1 MRSRVAVLF
10 ELVNAI
16 LEPRQ
21 FHGEMADQRDQPDFL
36 TRFGLALE
44 PDCVQGLFQ
53 GVISRPSDVIHSGR
67 TLLNVSVQHLH
78 G

>member
-21 FHGEMADQRDQPDFL
+21 FHGEMAEERGESDFL
-36 TRFGLALE
+36 TRFGLVLE
-44 PDCVQGLFQ
+44 PEGVQGLFQ

-67 TLLNVSVQHLH
+67 TLLKA
-78 G
+78 